1 MIFMISLQKRCF
13 SYLTPVSVF
22 VMLIA
27 TLMVLPQNTD
37 ATVVRGGDVYTFERD
52 AVIDR
57 DAYFV
62 GKELYLKGTVQGDL
76 FAAGARVE
84 IDGVTDD
91 DVLVLAG
98 NATVGGDAGGDLR
111 IAGGE
116 IVIAGTYAEDVV
128 VLGGTVRFTADSF
141 VGENVLV
148 YADVLLL
155 EGTIDGSVEAHAR
168 SVLLQGTING
178 SANIEARESFSM
190 TRDATIAGDL
200 TYRAPRELF
209 LSDTASIGGEI
220 EFSKIAAREG
230 GFGATGLMIRIIMAV
245 VAGVLLMILF
255 PAFTRSAS
263 QRALSD
269 NGLIALKGLAL
280 LFFVPLF
287 AIMLLP
293 TIFGILPAVII
304 LTGYLFWIL
313 VAMALTPIIAGVLLA
328 RALKREDGQFWAWAS
343 LGAIVLNLVTMV
355 GFLGFLLAFLIFLVA
370 FGTIGSLLYHS
381 LWKNR
386 KVSEVADTESQDVTP
401 TPEEPV
407 NEENAESPE
416 TKEKQE
422 EEKNERS

>member
-1 MIFMISLQKRCF
+1 MTRTLCNRITFLLPLGIFLV
-13 SYLTPVSVF
+13 LGAV
-22 VMLIA
+22 
-27 TLMVLPQNTD
+27 LMALPHNAG
-37 ATVVRGGDVYTFERD
+37 ATVVRGGDVYVFERD

-62 GKELYLKGTVQGDL
+62 GKELFLKGTVQGDL
-76 FAAGARVE
+76 FAAGAKVE
-84 IDGVTDD
+84 IDGVVDA

-98 NATVGGDAGGDLR
+98 NALVGGDTGGDVR

-116 IVIAGTYAEDVV
+116 VMVTGTTAEDVV
-128 VLGGTVRFTADSF
+128 ILGGTVRFTADSF

-155 EGTIDGSVEAHAR
+155 EGTIDGSIEVHAR
-168 SVLLQGTING
+168 SVLLQGAING

-200 TYRAPRELF
+200 TYRAPRQLF

-220 EFSKIAAREG
+220 EFIQAVAREG
-230 GFGATGLMIRIIMAV
+230 GLGATGLMIRIIMAV

-255 PAFTRSAS
+255 PAFTRTAS
-263 QRALSD
+263 RRALSD

-293 TIFGILPAVII
+293 TVFGILPAVII
-304 LTGYLFWIL
+304 LTAYLLWIL
-313 VAMALTPIIAGVLLA
+313 VAMALTPVIAGVLLA

-370 FGTIGSLLYHS
+370 FGTIGSLLYHA

-386 KVSEVADTESQDVTP
+386 KVSEVADTESQDTP
-401 TPEEPV
+401 SSPEETSNEDHADTPETTE
-407 NEENAESPE
+407 
-416 TKEKQE
+416 KEG